1 MKKRILC
8 GSAAILMTGLTVSVF
23 TTAEP
28 RTDREPSTLAVAPRA
43 IVEDVAI
50 ERGEHLIAVVEVLGS
65 RHAS

>member
-23 TTAEP
+23 TTA
-28 RTDREPSTLAVAPRA
+28 APRA
-43 IVEDVAI
+43 APLTVVAPTSIADDAALASERRLIGAI
-50 ERGEHLIAVVEVLGS
+50 EVPGS